1 MSSLPLEAPGGPPY
15 LRARPVGTGSGGAGG
30 GGRHIVTVTGH
41 GHVPRT
47 AELERLRRALDTHG
61 LVNLTGPP
69 GAGKSA
75 LARELGWKHVDLE
88 HIAPAHLAPAHLG
101 PEHTG
106 LLGGVDPAAPGSAGL
121 EAAGPEA
128 AAPGSAGRDTGACD
142 GDGVVVDG
150 ADGPGRAAALSTLL
164 GRVRF
169 RRLLLISRLPLPARD
184 GGWTGSGLHIVGL
197 TPFPDE
203 DVDRLAGAAGIGD
216 PGARALVVRLAG
228 GVPALAH
235 AACRALHAGA
245 SANDGGAVADRMA
258 EELTDRLAR
267 ERPGART
274 LHALRLLATVGAGD
288 EHQLSAGPAL
298 FSRLGEL
305 SVVRRTALG
314 LTVAEPFR
322 TVLESAYH
330 WRRPLAHHTTR
341 SRAAAYRH
349 TLLQRSDE
357 PARRAELVR
366 QQLFLTGD
374 PALRSA
380 LFPPAEST
388 VTVAAATQDD
398 TDAVHVLMRRWAE
411 RGGFDRT
418 RADRITERWLA
429 HGPSAFRLARD
440 GEGRVV
446 GIAFLLPVGDGTS
459 GGVDQLLQQHAEQ
472 FVTGPRTGGLFL
484 GAAYAPDPV
493 AHSRVLGDILQR
505 SVHAGRLVVSTATDD
520 YQRLVRVLGFRVHG
534 AVRDDVFRCGRP
546 PQVFSNAFT
555 PAALGPWLDR
565 LGPAAAAPAQAADER
580 LVPEVAR
587 ALAGI
592 KDPAGPADSA
602 LLAYLPTPTPA
613 ALRRWLRD
621 AAHDLATGADAADAE
636 AGAVLCAYYLDRSP
650 VTHHQVAC
658 RLHLGRATYFR
669 RHRRGLLAL
678 AARLRAGG

>member
-1 MSSLPLEAPGGPPY
+1 M
-15 LRARPVGTGSGGAGG
+15 
-30 GGRHIVTVTGH
+30 TGH

-47 AELERLRRALDTHG
+47 AETERLRRALDIHG

-75 LARELGWKHVDLE
+75 LAGELGWKHVDLE
-88 HIAPAHLAPAHLG
+88 HLDLKQLG
-101 PEHTG
+101 PEHLAPDLG
-106 LLGGVDPAAPGSAGL
+106 APDLGDVDLGGPQGAGGAGPDPAACA
-121 EAAGPEA
+121 
-128 AAPGSAGRDTGACD
+128 D
-142 GDGVVVDG
+142 DGVVVDG
-150 ADGPGRAAALSTLL
+150 VVVDGVDGPGRAAALSALL
-164 GRVRF
+164 GRARP
-169 RRLLLISRLPLPARD
+169 RRLLLISRRPLPAQD
-184 GGWTGSGLHIVGL
+184 GWTGHGVHTVRLPPL
-197 TPFPDE
+197 PDE

-245 SANDGGAVADRMA
+245 TAADPGAVADRMA
-258 EELTDRLAR
+258 DELTDRLAR

-288 EHQLSAGPAL
+288 EHLLSAGPGL
-298 FSRLGEL
+298 ITRLGRL
-305 SVVRRTALG
+305 SVVRGTALG
-314 LTVAEPFR
+314 LTLAEPFR
-322 TVLESAYH
+322 TVLETAYH
-330 WRRPLAHHTTR
+330 WRRPLAHHTVR

-349 TLLQRSDE
+349 TLLQRSEE
-357 PARRAELVR
+357 PSGRAELVR
-366 QQLFLTGD
+366 QGLFLTGD

-380 LFPPAEST
+380 LFPPAESS
-388 VTVAAATQDD
+388 VTVGAATPDD
-398 TDAVHVLMRRWAE
+398 TDAICVLMRRWAE

-440 GEGRVV
+440 GDGRAI
-446 GIAFLLPVGDGTS
+446 GLASLLPVGDGTS

-472 FVTGPRTGGLFL
+472 FVTGRRTGGLFL

-493 AHSRVLGDILQR
+493 AHSRVLGDILER

-520 YQRLVRVLGFRVHG
+520 YQRLVRVLGFQVHG

-546 PQVFSNAFT
+546 PEVSSNVFT

-565 LGPAAAAPAQAADER
+565 LGPAAAAHAQAADER

-587 ALAGI
+587 ALARLG
-592 KDPAGPADSA
+592 DPAGPVDSA

-621 AAHDLATGADAADAE
+621 AAHDLATGDDAADAE
-636 AGAVLCAYYLDRSP
+636 AGAVLCAYYLGRSP
-650 VTHHQVAC
+650 VTHHQVAG